1 MKIFATTIKAVNP
14 FTGDICEYAGPNV
27 EALSEGMANEYL
39 QLNGLGYC
47 EVQGE
52 IVSEIPCDENYK
64 ADFNKQTNYINSQLN

>member
-1 MKIFATTIKAVNP
+1 MKIFVTTIKAVNP

-47 EVQGE
+47 EIAGE
-52 IVSEIPCDENYK
+52 IVSEIED
-64 ADFNKQTNYINSQLN
+64 DKQTNYINSQLN